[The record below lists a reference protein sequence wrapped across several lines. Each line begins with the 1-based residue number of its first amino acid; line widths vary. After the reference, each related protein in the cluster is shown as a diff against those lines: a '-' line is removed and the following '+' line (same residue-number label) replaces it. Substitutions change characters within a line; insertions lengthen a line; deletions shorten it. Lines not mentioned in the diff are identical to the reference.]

1 MAAFKVLVVIVF
13 VAMLAFQLWM
23 ASSSHPTAVRLNSVG
38 RLPNY
43 HVFSFADTLP
53 NRGAWWSFWLL
64 AGLNSSVIVFYVSS
78 LVEWQVGAM
87 LSLAFAFVHFA
98 PKIYARN
105 GGVGMGKW
113 TPCALAGASFVGGW
127 TARATENFW
136 VVPVAII
143 VLMVPLVSYR
153 RVPRKAPSARRS
165 SSKSPVY

>member
-23 ASSSHPTAVRLNSVG
+23 ASSSHPAAVRLNSVG

-64 AGLNSSVIVFYVSS
+64 AGLNSSVIVFYASS
-78 LVEWQVGAM
+78 LVEWQVGAT
-87 LSLAFAFVHFA
+87 LILTFAFAHFA
-98 PKIYARN
+98 PRIYAQN
-105 GGVGMGKW
+105 GGVGQW
-113 TPCALAGASFVGGW
+113 TPCALAGVSFLVGW
-127 TARATENFW
+127 IAHATDSFW

-143 VLMVPLVSYR
+143 TLMVPLLSYR
-153 RVPRKAPSARRS
+153 RVPRKAPSDWRS
-165 SSKSPVY
+165 PSKSPVY

>member
-1 MAAFKVLVVIVF
+1 MAALKVLAVIIVVAVF
-13 VAMLAFQLWM
+13 AFQLWM
-23 ASSSHPTAVRLNSVG
+23 ARSSHPTAVRLNSVG

-113 TPCALAGASFVGGW
+113 TPCALAGASFLVGW
-127 TARATENFW
+127 IARATENFW

-153 RVPRKAPSARRS
+153 RVPRKAPCARRS
-165 SSKSPVY
+165 SSQSPVY

>member
-1 MAAFKVLVVIVF
+1 
-13 VAMLAFQLWM
+13 
-23 ASSSHPTAVRLNSVG
+23 
-38 RLPNY
+38 
-43 HVFSFADTLP
+43 
-53 NRGAWWSFWLL
+53 
-64 AGLNSSVIVFYVSS
+64 
-78 LVEWQVGAM
+78 M

-153 RVPRKAPSARRS
+153 RVSRKVPSDWRS
-165 SSKSPVY
+165 PSKSPVY